1 MLQVRVGL
9 RISSRESL
17 VTFKKGF
24 GIFILVKI
32 PADHIKALQSHLGNE
47 YDDFVS
53 AYETTGP
60 TSIRIN
66 PIKWREDFI
75 KPSVVA
81 ADNVKWCENGYYLQE
96 RPSFTHD
103 PLFHA
108 GCYYVQEASS
118 QFLSHV
124 AKIVF
129 RKEAP
134 LKVLDLCAA
143 PGGKSTL
150 LATELSDDSLL
161 VSNEVIRT
169 RAHILAE
176 NISKWGKANVV
187 VTNSD
192 PENFSKLKGF
202 FDVIVIDAP
211 CSGEGLFRRDPELTK
226 EWSPE
231 NVNLCS
237 SRQRR
242 IVLDTWSSLKEGGL
256 IVYSTCTFNKQENEE
271 NLSWLRTQVEF
282 DSVKLDIP
290 SDWNIVQSVTK
301 LGNVEPG
308 TVNRE
313 LYAYRFYPHRVKG
326 EGFFI
331 SVLRK
336 TESQEASSSREK
348 VLFTFCSSKEKNEV
362 APWFSIRSAP
372 DVSGRTDGANEILI
386 RSAPDVSGR
395 TDGPN
400 ELSGRVIDEGDRI
413 ETTTREKQIPPEQY
427 FDFIRRGDHIL
438 ALPKIHTES
447 IHKLTRA
454 LNCVQY
460 GIPVANTGKGM
471 KPLHE
476 LAISNH
482 LNKDAFHQTELS
494 REDALKFLAKED
506 VKDASMHKGISLMT
520 YQGVPIGWMNLLGNR
535 ANNLYPKDW
544 RIRRL

>member
-1 MLQVRVGL
+1 MNLPT
-9 RISSRESL
+9 E
-17 VTFKKGF
+17 
-24 GIFILVKI
+24 
-32 PADHIKALQSHLGNE
+32 HIQTLKTNLGDK
-47 YDDFVS
+47 YDDFVR

-60 TSIRIN
+60 VSIRIN
-66 PIKWREDFI
+66 PLKWKGELPAER
-75 KPSVVA
+75 V
-81 ADNVKWCENGYYLQE
+81 NWCENGYYLPE

-124 AKIVF
+124 AKTVF
-129 RKEAP
+129 SKEVP

-150 LATELSDDSLL
+150 LASELNDDSLL

-169 RAHILAE
+169 RSHILAE
-176 NISKWGKANVV
+176 NISKWGKSNVV
-187 VTNSD
+187 ATNND

-226 EWSPE
+226 EWSTE

-237 SRQRR
+237 ARQRR
-242 IVLDTWSSLKEGGL
+242 IVLDIWSSLKEGGM

-282 DSVKLDIP
+282 ESVKLDVP
-290 SDWNIVQSVTK
+290 SDWNILQTVTAIES
-301 LGNVEPG
+301 G
-308 TVNRE
+308 E
-313 LYAYRFYPHRVKG
+313 LYGYRFYPHHVKG

-336 TESQEASSSREK
+336 TESQETGSSKEK
-348 VLFTFCSSKEKNEV
+348 VLFTSTPSKEKNEI
-362 APWFSIRSAP
+362 ASWLNDA
-372 DVSGRTDGANEILI
+372 
-386 RSAPDVSGR
+386 
-395 TDGPN
+395 
-400 ELSGRVIDEGDRI
+400 
-413 ETTTREKQIPPEQY
+413 EK
-427 FDFIRRGDHIL
+427 FDFVRRGDHIL
-438 ALPKIHTES
+438 ALPKAHTES

-460 GIPVANTGKGM
+460 GIPVADTGKGM

-482 LNKDAFHQTELS
+482 LNKEAFHQTELS

-506 VKDASMHKGISLMT
+506 VKVASTHKGISLMT

-535 ANNLYPKDW
+535 ANNLYPKEW

>member
-1 MLQVRVGL
+1 VNLPT
-9 RISSRESL
+9 E
-17 VTFKKGF
+17 
-24 GIFILVKI
+24 
-32 PADHIKALQSHLGNE
+32 HIQTLKTNLGDE
-47 YDDFVS
+47 YDDFVR

-60 TSIRIN
+60 VSIRIN
-66 PIKWREDFI
+66 PLKWKGELPAER
-75 KPSVVA
+75 
-81 ADNVKWCENGYYLQE
+81 VKWCENGYYLPE

-124 AKIVF
+124 AKTVF
-129 RKEAP
+129 PKEVP

-150 LATELSDDSLL
+150 LASELNDDSLL

-169 RAHILAE
+169 RSHILAE
-176 NISKWGKANVV
+176 NISKWGKSNVV
-187 VTNSD
+187 VTNND

-226 EWSPE
+226 EWSTE

-237 SRQRR
+237 ARQRR
-242 IVLDTWSSLKEGGL
+242 IVLDIWSSLKEGGM

-282 DSVKLDIP
+282 ESVKLEVP
-290 SDWNIVQSVTK
+290 EDWNITETKTSSSLSPSTSLSLTTEPEAKPLSDQAKPSVDEDDSRASKEETIF
-301 LGNVEPG
+301 G
-308 TVNRE
+308 
-313 LYAYRFYPHRVKG
+313 YRFYPHKVKG

-336 TESQEASSSREK
+336 TESQETGSSKEK
-348 VLFTFCSSKEKNEV
+348 VLFTSTPSKEKNEV
-362 APWFSIRSAP
+362 ASWLNDA
-372 DVSGRTDGANEILI
+372 
-386 RSAPDVSGR
+386 
-395 TDGPN
+395 
-400 ELSGRVIDEGDRI
+400 
-413 ETTTREKQIPPEQY
+413 EK
-427 FDFIRRGDHIL
+427 FDFVRRGDHIL
-438 ALPKIHTES
+438 ALPKAQTES
-447 IHKLTRA
+447 IHRITRA

-460 GIPVANTGKGM
+460 GIPVADTGKGM

-482 LNKDAFHQTELS
+482 LNKEAFHQTELS

-506 VKDASMHKGISLMT
+506 VKIVSNHKGISLMT
-520 YQGVPIGWMNLLGNR
+520 FEGMPLGWMNLLGNR
-535 ANNLYPKDW
+535 ANNLYPKEW

>member
-1 MLQVRVGL
+1 MNL
-9 RISSRESL
+9 
-17 VTFKKGF
+17 
-24 GIFILVKI
+24 
-32 PADHIKALQSHLGNE
+32 PHDHIQTLKANLVDE
-47 YDDFVS
+47 YEEFVR
-53 AYETTGP
+53 AYDTTGP

-66 PIKWREDFI
+66 PEKWKGELPNDRI
-75 KPSVVA
+75 LWS
-81 ADNVKWCENGYYLQE
+81 ENGYYLQE

-124 AKIVF
+124 AKTILPKDV
-129 RKEAP
+129 P

-150 LATELSDDSLL
+150 LASELNDDSLL
-161 VSNEVIRT
+161 VSNEVIRM
-169 RAHILAE
+169 RSHILAE
-176 NISKWGKANVV
+176 NIAKWGKSNVV
-187 VTNSD
+187 VTNND

-202 FDVIVIDAP
+202 FDIIVIDAP

-237 SRQRR
+237 ARQRR
-242 IVLDTWSSLKEGGL
+242 IVLDIWSSLKEGGT

-282 DSVKLDIP
+282 ESVKLDIP
-290 SDWNIVQSVTK
+290 AEWNIIQSVTK
-301 LGNVEPG
+301 IKNG
-308 TVNRE
+308 E
-313 LYAYRFYPHRVKG
+313 LFAYRFYPHRVKG

-336 TESQEASSSREK
+336 TEPQETSSSRDK
-348 VLFTFCSSKEKNEV
+348 VLFTFASTKEKNEV

-372 DVSGRTDGANEILI
+372 EVMERNNGASGM
-386 RSAPDVSGR
+386 
-395 TDGPN
+395 
-400 ELSGRVIDEGDRI
+400 SGRVIDERDHI
-413 ETTTREKQIPPEQY
+413 ETTMREKQIPPEQY

-460 GIPVANTGKGM
+460 GIPVADTGKGM

-482 LNKDAFHQTELS
+482 LNKAAFHQTELS
-494 REDALKFLAKED
+494 KEEALKFLAKED
-506 VKDASMHKGISLMT
+506 VKVASTHKGISLMT

-535 ANNLYPKDW
+535 ANNLYPKEW

>member
-1 MLQVRVGL
+1 MNLPP
-9 RISSRESL
+9 E
-17 VTFKKGF
+17 
-24 GIFILVKI
+24 
-32 PADHIKALQSHLGNE
+32 HIQTLKANLGDE
-47 YDDFVS
+47 YDDFVR

-66 PIKWREDFI
+66 PLKWKGDD
-75 KPSVVA
+75 SLVA
-81 ADNVKWCENGYYLQE
+81 LDSARSDNARILWCENGYYLQE

-150 LATELSDDSLL
+150 LATELSHDSLL

-192 PENFSKLKGF
+192 PENFSKLNGF

-242 IVLDTWSSLKEGGL
+242 IVLDIWSSLKEGGL

-271 NLSWLRTQVEF
+271 NLAWLRTQVEF
-282 DSVKLDIP
+282 ESVKLEVPEEWSVIETKTASYSLPP
-290 SDWNIVQSVTK
+290 STTLSLTN
-301 LGNVEPG
+301 EPEAKALSDRAEPRADEEKSRADEPETIYG
-308 TVNRE
+308 
-313 LYAYRFYPHRVKG
+313 YRFYPHRIKG

-336 TESQEASSSREK
+336 TEAQEVSSSKEK
-348 VLFTFCSSKEKNEV
+348 VLFTSTPSKEKNEV
-362 APWFSIRSAP
+362 ASWLH
-372 DVSGRTDGANEILI
+372 GA
-386 RSAPDVSGR
+386 D
-395 TDGPN
+395 
-400 ELSGRVIDEGDRI
+400 
-413 ETTTREKQIPPEQY
+413 K

-438 ALPKIHTES
+438 AVPKIHTES

-460 GIPVANTGKGM
+460 GIPVADTGKGM

-482 LNKDAFHQTELS
+482 LNKETFHQTELS

-506 VKDASMHKGISLMT
+506 VKIVSSHKGISLMMFE
-520 YQGVPIGWMNLLGNR
+520 GMPLGWMNLLGNR
-535 ANNLYPKDW
+535 ANNLYPKEW

>member
-1 MLQVRVGL
+1 MNL
-9 RISSRESL
+9 
-17 VTFKKGF
+17 
-24 GIFILVKI
+24 
-32 PADHIKALQSHLGNE
+32 PHDHIQTLKANLGDE
-47 YDDFVS
+47 YEEFVR

-66 PIKWREDFI
+66 PS
-75 KPSVVA
+75 KPLPSLSYFDYPPQRA
-81 ADNVKWCENGYYLQE
+81 GAQSDKEKVKWSKNGYYLQE

-124 AKIVF
+124 AKTTF
-129 RKEAP
+129 PKDQP

-169 RAHILAE
+169 RSHILAE
-176 NISKWGKANVV
+176 NIAKWGKANVV

-237 SRQRR
+237 ARQRR
-242 IVLDTWSSLKEGGL
+242 IVLDIWSSLKEGGL

-271 NLSWLRTQVEF
+271 NLAWLRTQIEF
-282 DSVKLDIP
+282 ESVKLDIP
-290 SDWNIVQSVTK
+290 PDWNIVESVTK
-301 LGNVEPG
+301 VQDSEPG

-313 LYAYRFYPHRVKG
+313 LFGYRFYPHRVKG

-331 SVLRK
+331 SVMRK
-336 TESQEASSSREK
+336 TESQETSSSREK
-348 VLFTFCSSKEKNEV
+348 VLFTAASSKEKNEV
-362 APWFSIRSAP
+362 SNWLMNA
-372 DVSGRTDGANEILI
+372 D
-386 RSAPDVSGR
+386 
-395 TDGPN
+395 
-400 ELSGRVIDEGDRI
+400 
-413 ETTTREKQIPPEQY
+413 Q
-427 FDFIRRGDHIL
+427 FDFVRRGDHVL
-438 ALPKIHTES
+438 ALPKTHTES

-460 GIPVANTGKGM
+460 GIPVADTGKGM

-482 LNKDAFHQTELS
+482 LNKEAFHQTELS
-494 REDALKFLAKED
+494 KEDALKFLAKED
-506 VKDASMHKGISLMT
+506 VKVASTHKGISLMT
-520 YQGVPIGWMNLLGNR
+520 FEGVPIGWMNLLGNR
-535 ANNLYPKDW
+535 ANNLYPKEW